1 MRICRTILPLL
12 FLAGCMGAPPMT
24 PSPFGA
30 TSAAA
35 MRPLSG
41 SAHCPRYR
49 NGTGIL
55 ADGDFHEATNAGGT
69 YFTFSKGQKLAPDWT
84 VTLLNIDLAG
94 TTFWNLD
101 HLCSVDLDGESAVG
115 GIAHRPFPTRKG
127 AAYKLTFLL
136 SGNDYCGP
144 NVKKMRVSVG
154 NQNVV
159 FKWNDS
165 NGHSVENGKFA
176 QRYLNFKAVGST
188 STLKFTSLDTAG
200 SGCGPVI
207 GAIAVN

>member
-1 MRICRTILPLL
+1 
-12 FLAGCMGAPPMT
+12 MGAPSMT
-24 PSPFGA
+24 PSPYGA
-30 TSAAA
+30 RPSAVA
-35 MRPLSG
+35 MRPFSG
-41 SAHCPRYR
+41 SPHCPKYR
-49 NGTGIL
+49 KGTGIL
-55 ADGDFHEATNAGGT
+55 ADGDFHDSADAGGG
-69 YFTFSKGQKLAPDWT
+69 YFTFNKGQKLAPDWT
-84 VTLLNIDLAG
+84 VTLLDINLVG
-94 TTFWNLD
+94 TTFWNFD

-115 GIAHRPFPTRKG
+115 GIAHRPFPTQKG

-144 NVKKMRVSVG
+144 NIKKMNVSVG
-154 NQNVV
+154 NQSAV

-176 QRYLNFKAVGST
+176 QRYLNFTAVSST

-207 GAIAVN
+207 GAIAVTKV